1 MQPVKKDMSKFGSD
15 MHVFFFNPCTVQ
27 KQPLKVLFK
36 KKCSYKCRKI
46 HNKTPVPE
54 SPGLRPATL
63 LKIDSEV
70 FKTVKLLLASL

>member
-1 MQPVKKDMSKFGSD
+1 MSKFGSD

-46 HNKTPVPE
+46 HRKTPVPE

-63 LKIDSEV
+63 LKIDSGTGV
-70 FKTVKLLLASL
+70 FL

>member
-1 MQPVKKDMSKFGSD
+1 MQPVKTDMSKFGSD
-15 MHVFFFNPCTVQ
+15 IHVFFFNPCTVQ

-46 HNKTPVPE
+46 HRKTPVPE

-63 LKIDSEV
+63 LKIDSGTGV
-70 FKTVKLLLASL
+70 FL